1 MKMSEPILSQTIV
14 SAFSG
19 GADDPARV
27 FSFYAFACACF
38 WNYEDSFL
46 QFRAGTL
53 DARGWATDDLSVRG
67 LLANPAYR
75 AVWRMA
81 RPGMNADYRDY
92 LDGLMKEIRPS
103 EPREVA
109 QVWRAYFN
117 EERAQAGAVS

>member
-1 MKMSEPILSQTIV
+1 
-14 SAFSG
+14 
-19 GADDPARV
+19 
-27 FSFYAFACACF
+27 
-38 WNYEDSFL
+38 
-46 QFRAGTL
+46 
-53 DARGWATDDLSVRG
+53 
-67 LLANPAYR
+67 
-75 AVWRMA
+75 MA